1 MELRTGTGVAHPA
14 FVLRSTL
21 VLGALLSLVACAPAQ
36 KESSAAGTTDP
47 SGFLA
52 FTTHADGMAE
62 HWSTDVVLRGAPAG
76 TYALVVGAAGRP
88 SVADFAVQ
96 CARAGGKSCALPAG
110 GALVALA
117 DVGPGGS
124 GVLRAAFTKGDG
136 ASFSVV
142 RLAGSASGSANVA
155 VRVLSEA
162 MAAGEKP
169 QRFAIAMSPSLPPT
183 GGGSS

>member
-1 MELRTGTGVAHPA
+1 MLRPS
-14 FVLRSTL
+14 FF
-21 VLGALLSLVACAPAQ
+21 LGAVLSLAACAPAQ

-52 FTTHADGMAE
+52 FATHADAAAE
-62 HWSTDVVLRGAPAG
+62 HWSADVVLRNAPAG
-76 TYALVVGAAGRP
+76 TYALVVDAPARP
-88 SVADFAVQ
+88 VVADFAVR
-96 CARAGGKSCALPAG
+96 CARAGGKSCALATG

-136 ASFSVV
+136 ATFSVV
-142 RLAGSASGSANVA
+142 RIAGNAAGTANVS

-162 MAAGEKP
+162 MAEGEKP
-169 QRFAIAMSPSLPPT
+169 QRFAIDMSPRLAPT
-183 GGGSS
+183 GSGSS

>member
-1 MELRTGTGVAHPA
+1 MLRPS
-14 FVLRSTL
+14 LL
-21 VLGALLSLVACAPAQ
+21 LGALLSLAACAPAQ

-47 SGFLA
+47 SGFLS
-52 FTTHADGMAE
+52 FTAQAEGTAE
-62 HWSTDVVLRGAPAG
+62 HWSADVALRGAPGG
-76 TYALVVGAAGRP
+76 TYALVVGAADRP
-88 SVADFAVQ
+88 SVTDFAVQ
-96 CARAGGKSCALPAG
+96 CVRAGGTSCALPTG

-117 DVGPGGS
+117 DVGPGGA
-124 GVLRAAFTKGDG
+124 GILRAAFTKGEG

-142 RLAGSASGSANVA
+142 RLGGAATGSATVA

-169 QRFAIAMSPSLPPT
+169 QRFAIEMSPRRAPT